1 MTVSALQHKP
11 DDYQRMGIA
20 FSIVGH
26 LIIGYFIFVGVLPN
40 MGELSEP
47 VVYSVSI
54 EGGKTLGGASQVPKD
69 NKPSEVAPMKNVAA
83 EQSQELKVKPEQIED
98 AQVPVEDAEV
108 SVAEPKPTAKPT
120 PKPTAK
126 ATPKPSAKP
135 TAAPSK
141 KTDTKSDPKQT
152 KKSDGEDVDKRL
164 QAALQRY
171 LGESSEGGGKGFGA
185 ARVGGQG
192 MGGGVVRPPE
202 FFVYEKL
209 LRSRIKDA
217 WRWYDTNASLITQ
230 VSFEIEPDGMVKN
243 VRLVKGSGDGN
254 FDESVMRAVM
264 KASPL
269 PRPPESVY
277 ELYFKSVRITF
288 DPRD

>member
-54 EGGKTLGGASQVPKD
+54 EGGKTLGGASQVQKD

-98 AQVPVEDAEV
+98 AQEPVDDAEV

-171 LGESSEGGGKGFGA
+171 LG
-185 ARVGGQG
+185 
-192 MGGGVVRPPE
+192 
-202 FFVYEKL
+202 
-209 LRSRIKDA
+209 
-217 WRWYDTNASLITQ
+217 
-230 VSFEIEPDGMVKN
+230 
-243 VRLVKGSGDGN
+243 
-254 FDESVMRAVM
+254 
-264 KASPL
+264 
-269 PRPPESVY
+269 
-277 ELYFKSVRITF
+277 
-288 DPRD
+288 

>member
-1 MTVSALQHKP
+1 MRRK
-11 DDYQRMGIA
+11 
-20 FSIVGH
+20 
-26 LIIGYFIFVGVLPN
+26 
-40 MGELSEP
+40 EP
-47 VVYSVSI
+47 TTSTRS
-54 EGGKTLGGASQVPKD
+54 S
-69 NKPSEVAPMKNVAA
+69 APMPAIFIPIQGTPA
-83 EQSQELKVKPEQIED
+83 CLPS
-98 AQVPVEDAEV
+98 
-108 SVAEPKPTAKPT
+108 

-243 VRLVKGSGDGN
+243 VRLVKGSEGAQSAIG
-254 FDESVMRAVM
+254 EVTER
-264 KASPL
+264 L
-269 PRPPESVY
+269 E
-277 ELYFKSVRITF
+277 
-288 DPRD
+288 